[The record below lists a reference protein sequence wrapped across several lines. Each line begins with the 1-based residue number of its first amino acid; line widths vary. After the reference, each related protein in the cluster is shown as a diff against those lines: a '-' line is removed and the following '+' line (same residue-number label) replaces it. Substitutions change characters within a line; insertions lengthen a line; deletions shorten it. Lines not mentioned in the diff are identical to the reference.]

1 MSGAR
6 ALVLAVLT
14 LVAVAALVAGCGG
27 ESMTGTGLKPP
38 DTTDA
43 PVEATTTAA
52 APDTT
57 DAPVEATTTAAAPH
71 TTDAPVEATTTKA
84 TGISDEDGVAPDIP
98 APEEEV
104 LSAGNVPPD
113 EAPAGAG
120 AVSGAD
126 TTEDPPLDGV
136 AEPVTGAAADAVT
149 VSDDVPDL
157 AMTDLATGAA
167 VQIRS
172 LVTGETPLLLWF
184 WSPY

>member
-14 LVAVAALVAGCGG
+14 LVAVAALAAGCGG

-57 DAPVEATTTAAAPH
+57 DAPVEATTT
-71 TTDAPVEATTTKA
+71 TA
-84 TGISDEDGVAPDIP
+84 TGISDEDGVAPDTP

>member
-27 ESMTGTGLKPP
+27 ESMTGTGLKP
-38 DTTDA
+38 
-43 PVEATTTAA
+43 
-52 APDTT
+52 PDTT